1 MNNIN
6 HNKFNPNNLIIKAPK
21 TNTKGLGATLKVYY
35 KNEDESISF
44 RTQTPKMIQAFELG
58 VDKRD
63 DGSIGYSFNLSFRG
77 DEEDSKI
84 EKFRKMIEQM
94 DEYNINYAT
103 ENSELI
109 FGKKKSREVVE
120 ENYTPMVTYSKK
132 EGYRPTLKVKMPVY
146 DDKPSFTVFNKDRE
160 IIPIYSET
168 DGIDLSIFTGG
179 SEAVHILEFHSLWKT
194 NNKFGGRWKLIQTKM
209 YTTKQLGGYIMDD
222 SDEED

>member
-6 HNKFNPNNLIIKAPK
+6 YNNFNSNNLIIKAPK
-21 TNTKGLGATLKVYY
+21 TNTKGLGSTLKVYY
-35 KNEDESISF
+35 KHDDESTSF

-63 DGSIGYSFNLSFRG
+63 DGSVGYSFNISFRG
-77 DEEDSKI
+77 DEEGTKI

-120 ENYTPMVTYSKK
+120 ENYTPMVKYSKK

-160 IIPIYSET
+160 IIPIYSEA
-168 DGIDLSIFTGG
+168 DGIDLSVFTGG
-179 SEAVHILEFHSLWKT
+179 SEAVHILEFHSIWKT

-209 YTTKQLGGYIMDD
+209 YTTKQMGGYIMDD
-222 SDEED
+222 SDEDD